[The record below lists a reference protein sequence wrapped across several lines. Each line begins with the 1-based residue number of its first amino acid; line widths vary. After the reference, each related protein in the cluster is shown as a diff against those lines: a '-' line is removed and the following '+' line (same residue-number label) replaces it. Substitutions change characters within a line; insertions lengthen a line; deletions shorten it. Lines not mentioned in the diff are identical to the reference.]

1 MKSLYKL
8 DPVKGLLLLFIAT
21 ISSCVPKSNH
31 GLDFCLYNTSN
42 ENVIFVLPNK
52 ICGYCMGGLIAE
64 HDYFKEV
71 SFLDTTIT
79 AGNGLHCL
87 ENVSAKAIKNTYS
100 VYEFDELFQYDT
112 LRVFVVKEREG
123 GEPYDYDYDSEE
135 RFIVRY
141 DISYNDTSYLLNK
154 DGALVLYYP
163 PDERMKNVKMWPR
176 YDDIIRIV
184 E

>member
-1 MKSLYKL
+1 MQIVIHLLILKKMKSLYKL

-21 ISSCVPKSNH
+21 ISSCVPKPHH

-71 SFLDTTIT
+71 SPSDTTIT

-87 ENVSAKAIKNTYS
+87 ENISAKAKKNTYS

-112 LRVFVVKEREG
+112 LRVFVVKERG
-123 GEPYDYDYDSEE
+123 G
-135 RFIVRY
+135 RR
-141 DISYNDTSYLLNK
+141 
-154 DGALVLYYP
+154 
-163 PDERMKNVKMWPR
+163 
-176 YDDIIRIV
+176 II
-184 E
+184 